1 MNGSIL
7 LNFMSCLI
15 FLIRIAYLFRLML
28 KNKADRATRALLREI
43 SRDNVDL
50 FSSLDST
57 RSRTGSADSTVVG
70 NNSKHYLFSCFSY
83 T

>member
-1 MNGSIL
+1 
-7 LNFMSCLI
+7 
-15 FLIRIAYLFRLML
+15 ML

-50 FSSLDST
+50 FSSFDPS
-57 RSRTGSADSTVVG
+57 RSRTGSADSIVPG
-70 NNSKHYLFSCFSY
+70 KYHYYSHRSI